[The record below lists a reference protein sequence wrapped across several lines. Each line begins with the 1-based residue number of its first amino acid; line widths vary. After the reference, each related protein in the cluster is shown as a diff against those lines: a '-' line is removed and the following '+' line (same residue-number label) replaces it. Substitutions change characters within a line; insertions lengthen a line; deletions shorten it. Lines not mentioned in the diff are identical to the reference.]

1 MLNKNGV
8 SLLVVCA
15 VVIGGCFGGAGESKQ
30 EATPATTSTAPSKK
44 QTAPSVKETP
54 KEQPVKKDEGPL
66 TWSKLL
72 KDRPKEMQTKQEAL
86 KTAMKSLKK

>member
-1 MLNKNGV
+1 MLNKKGV
-8 SLLVVCA
+8 SLLIVCA
-15 VVIGGCFGGAGESKQ
+15 VVIGGCFGGHESKQ
-30 EATPATTSTAPSKK
+30 EATPATTSTTPSKK
-44 QTAPSVKETP
+44 QATPSVKETP
-54 KEQPVKKDEGPL
+54 KEQPVKKDDGPL